1 MLQDRLLKAEQ
12 VGEALQ
18 VSIRTAYTIMHQ
30 MEHIERPFRV
40 RESALERWII
50 EHSAGPGER
59 LSDPP
64 KRRKYQTRRATAS
77 EPDWHIPRR
86 RPAAR

>member
-50 EHSAGPGER
+50 EHSAGPGES
-59 LSDPP
+59 LSSPA
-64 KRRKYQTRRATAS
+64 KRKKYQTHRRADP